1 MVEIEEEK
9 QTDKQEQKTA
19 FLSEAG
25 LSVIKKLVKP
35 PKEINN
41 EVASLV
47 PREVAKKHQFLFFD
61 KKGNKIKVA
70 MVNPQ
75 DMNALNIVRFAAD
88 KENLDAE
95 IYEVS
100 QDVFAE
106 MMEFY
111 TMPVEMVK
119 EAVDSFKSEALFE
132 ESQTEKEAGEKKIS
146 KAEILKDA
154 PVAKLVEVIVS
165 HAIEGRASDIH
176 IEPEDKDYRV
186 RYRVD
191 GVLHISLILP
201 KEVGLVVIS
210 RIKIMA
216 NLKIDERRKPQDGRF
231 NLKINRTDAEKKNK
245 KTEKIKDVDFRV
257 STLPVLLGEKLVM
270 RILEKDETLV
280 NMNSLGLW
288 GSSRESLLLAIQETY
303 GMVLITGPTGSGKS
317 TTLYFALKILN
328 QEEKNIITLEDP
340 IEYNIEGI
348 NQSQVNPEIGY
359 TFANGLRTILRQDP
373 NIIMLGEIRDSE
385 TAALS
390 VHAALTGHLVL
401 STLHTNTAIGAV
413 PRLIDMGVEPFLL
426 ASSLRMVIAQRL
438 VRKICENCREEIQ
451 ISESIKNRVAEE
463 IKNISPEELKKY
475 EIDLNAGL
483 HFFKGKGCKKCGNLG
498 LKGRV
503 AVYEVVPISEAMK
516 EIIIEKKGNDSLLT
530 QERDKEKIV
539 TMKQD
544 GLLKLLKGITTIEE
558 VERVTEGSIGL
569 LIDEE

>member
-1 MVEIEEEK
+1 MAKIEEEK
-9 QTDKQEQKTA
+9 QADKEGQKTA
-19 FLSEAG
+19 FLSGSG
-25 LSVIKKLVKP
+25 LYVIKKLAEP

-47 PREVAKKHQFLFFD
+47 PREVAKKHSFLFFD
-61 KKGNKIKVA
+61 KKENKIKVA
-70 MVNPQ
+70 MVDPQ

-100 QDVFAE
+100 QDVFAK

-111 TMPVEMVK
+111 TTPVELVK
-119 EAVDSFKSEALFE
+119 KAVDSFKSEALFE
-132 ESQTEKEAGEKKIS
+132 ESKDEKEPEEKKIS
-146 KAEILKDA
+146 KEEVLKDA
-154 PVAKLVEVIVS
+154 PVAKLVQVIVS

-176 IEPEDKDYRV
+176 IEPEGNDYRV

-191 GVLHISLILP
+191 GVLHVSLVLP
-201 KEVGLVVIS
+201 KEIGPVVIS

-216 NLKIDERRKPQDGRF
+216 NLKIDEKRKPQDGRF
-231 NLKINRTDAEKKNK
+231 NLKVNKIKVDKKNK
-245 KTEKIKDVDFRV
+245 KTEEIRDVDFRV

-280 NMNSLGLW
+280 NMNSLGLL
-288 GSSRESLLLAIQETY
+288 GSSLESFRLAIQETY

-317 TTLYFALKILN
+317 TTLYSALQILN

-348 NQSQVNPEIGY
+348 NQSQINSEIGY

-413 PRLIDMGVEPFLL
+413 PRMIDMGVEPFLL

-438 VRKICENCREEIQ
+438 VRRICENCREEIQ
-451 ISESIKNRVAEE
+451 ISESIKNLVMEE
-463 IKNISPEELKKY
+463 IKNISPEEIKKY
-475 EIDLNAGL
+475 EIDLSTGL
-483 HFFKGKGCKKCGNLG
+483 HFFKGRGCEKCGKSG

-503 AVYEVVPISEAMK
+503 AVYEVIPISETMK
-516 EIIIEKKGNDSLLT
+516 NIIIEKDGNDSLLT
-530 QERDKEKIV
+530 QERNKEKIV

-544 GLLKLLKGITTIEE
+544 GILKLLKGMTTIEE
-558 VERVTEGSIGL
+558 VERVTEGSIRL

>member
-1 MVEIEEEK
+1 MTNIDQEK
-9 QTDKQEQKTA
+9 QTDKEE
-19 FLSEAG
+19 SDSYG
-25 LSVIKKLVKP
+25 IKKLVKP

-47 PREVAKKHQFLFFD
+47 PREIAKEHNFLFFD
-61 KKGNKIKVA
+61 KKENKIKVA

-100 QDVFAE
+100 QEVFAE

-111 TMPVEMVK
+111 TTPVELVK
-119 EAVDSFKSEALFE
+119 KAVDSFKSEVLFE
-132 ESQTEKEAGEKKIS
+132 ESQLRETSEERKIS
-146 KAEILKDA
+146 KEEILKDA
-154 PVAKLVEVIVS
+154 PVAKLVQVIVS

-176 IEPEDKDYRV
+176 IEPEEKDFRV

-191 GVLHISLILP
+191 GVLHVSLILP
-201 KEVGLVVIS
+201 KEIGPLVVS

-216 NLKIDERRKPQDGRF
+216 NLKIDEKRKPQDGRF
-231 NLKINRTDAEKKNK
+231 NLKINKTKGEKKDGK
-245 KTEKIKDVDFRV
+245 LLEEDRDVDFRV
-257 STLPVLLGEKLVM
+257 STLPVFLGEKIVM
-270 RILEKDETLV
+270 RILEKDESLV
-280 NMNSLGLW
+280 NMNSLGLL
-288 GSSRESLLLAIQETY
+288 GSSLKNLLSAIRETY
-303 GMVLITGPTGSGKS
+303 GMVLLTGPTGSGKS
-317 TTLYFALKILN
+317 TTLYSALKILN

-340 IEYNIEGI
+340 IEYNIGGI

-401 STLHTNTAIGAV
+401 STLHTNTAIGAI
-413 PRLIDMGVEPFLL
+413 PRMIDMGIEPFLL

-451 ISESIKNRVAEE
+451 ISELIKNRVAEE
-463 IKNISPEELKKY
+463 IKDISPEEIKKY
-475 EIDLNAGL
+475 GIDLNAGL
-483 HFFKGKGCKKCGNLG
+483 HFFRGKGCKKCGDSG
-498 LKGRV
+498 LMGRV
-503 AVYEVVPISEAMK
+503 AVYEVIPIGEIMK
-516 EIIIEKKGNDSLLT
+516 DIIIEKKGSDALLT
-530 QERDKEKIV
+530 QERNKEKIL

-544 GLLKLLKGITTIEE
+544 GILKLLKGITTIEE
-558 VERVTEGSIGL
+558 VERVTEGGTISGL
-569 LIDEE
+569 LVDEE